1 MSHNLLFLLVICCLC
16 WTIDAEI
23 NKDENSREIA
33 ANNGN
38 VSIGRRVTALPKF
51 VVRMIMRLVKNIFQ
65 HLKSILQRFEKRRSP
80 WIGSSK
86 QNEKQNGGVISK
98 ISNLF
103 MAPFKLAFGSVKWV
117 PGTIIDKSTKLGVA
131 VAGDVLVSPMFQSM
145 SHAAVATAEKVA
157 EETWNF
163 AKVSIFPRM
172 DKWVTSMKESHS
184 LPDRLLTILTEMQ
197 TVYHLYK
204 FLGLA

>member
-65 HLKSILQRFEKRRSP
+65 HLKSILQRFEKYAISILSDALGFLARSDNTAITRRRRSP

-163 AKVSIFPRM
+163 AKA
-172 DKWVTSMKESHS
+172 SH
-184 LPDRLLTILTEMQ
+184 LELEKTISFWPTI
-197 TVYHLYK
+197 
-204 FLGLA
+204 